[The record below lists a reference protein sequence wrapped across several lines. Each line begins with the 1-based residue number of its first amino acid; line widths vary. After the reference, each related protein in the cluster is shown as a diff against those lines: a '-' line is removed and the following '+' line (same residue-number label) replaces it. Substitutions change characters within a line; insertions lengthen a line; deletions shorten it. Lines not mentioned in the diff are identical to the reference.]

1 MYSNPLRLSFRVLS
15 PLILCIVP
23 PMLALS
29 ADIALHRQG
38 RVSFRRV
45 YGAIYRPVLGSV
57 VVIVF
62 KALNYAPVF

>member
-23 PMLALS
+23 PIIALP

-38 RVSFRRV
+38 SISFRRV
-45 YGAIYRPVLGSV
+45 YRAIYRPVLGSV

-62 KALNYAPVF
+62 NALDYAPVF